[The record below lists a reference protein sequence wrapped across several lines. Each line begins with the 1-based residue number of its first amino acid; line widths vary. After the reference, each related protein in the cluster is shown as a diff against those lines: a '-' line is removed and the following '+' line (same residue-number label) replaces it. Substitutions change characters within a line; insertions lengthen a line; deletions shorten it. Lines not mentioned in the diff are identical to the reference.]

1 MADASNSS
9 APAGVVPRDLPLA
22 ARLALGYALN
32 LRRGRLE
39 VHLPDGRC
47 LEFRG
52 EGAGPNATI
61 IVRDWGFARRMM
73 SGGDIGLGEAF
84 IRGEWDSPDLTAF
97 LLLFCIN
104 HNAVETLL
112 DGRALIRWWQRVRH
126 FLNGNTKV
134 GARRNIRAHYDL
146 GNHFYAAWLDRT
158 MTYSAAIFAPGDN
171 DLASAQLRKY
181 RALASALH
189 VGRDDRLLEIGCG
202 WGGFAEFAAREIG
215 CRVTGLTI
223 SREQFEFAQQRMQK
237 AGLSEKVEI
246 KLQDYRDEKGIY
258 DRIASI
264 EMFEAVGES
273 YWPSFFSQLRDR
285 LTSGGAAGVQVITI
299 QERFFEGYRK
309 EIDFIRRYI
318 FPGGMLPTPTI
329 MRQLGENFGVP
340 LKEERE
346 FALDYAQTLALWRER
361 FFTAWPQLLPLGFDE
376 RFKRTWSY
384 YLSYCEAGF
393 RSKNI
398 DVRQMIFSKA

>member
-1 MADASNSS
+1 
-9 APAGVVPRDLPLA
+9 
-22 ARLALGYALN
+22 
-32 LRRGRLE
+32 
-39 VHLPDGRC
+39 
-47 LEFRG
+47 
-52 EGAGPNATI
+52 
-61 IVRDWGFARRMM
+61 MM

-246 KLQDYRDEKGIY
+246 KLQDYRDEKGI
-258 DRIASI
+258 
-264 EMFEAVGES
+264 
-273 YWPSFFSQLRDR
+273 
-285 LTSGGAAGVQVITI
+285 
-299 QERFFEGYRK
+299 
-309 EIDFIRRYI
+309 
-318 FPGGMLPTPTI
+318 
-329 MRQLGENFGVP
+329 
-340 LKEERE
+340 
-346 FALDYAQTLALWRER
+346 
-361 FFTAWPQLLPLGFDE
+361 
-376 RFKRTWSY
+376 
-384 YLSYCEAGF
+384 
-393 RSKNI
+393 
-398 DVRQMIFSKA
+398 VRPHRVD